1 MKPRLCF
8 AALLL
13 AMVSIGSCTDP
24 TVPANELSVR
34 SARTTSSGPT
44 VKSTFPSSA
53 PQNITLDVSITGS
66 GFEPGSV
73 AQWMLNGVPD
83 PRVTTNSS
91 VVVNSTS
98 MTANITIAE
107 DAVPALYDVAVI
119 TPMGKKGIGTEKF
132 TVLAIEQLSAPA
144 GSSGAHDIN
153 SAGAIAGSIAGG
165 CDGYNLP
172 AIWTNGAPSTLPLPQ
187 GLCRGR
193 ALRISDAGIVIGQA
207 YPSGATSLT
216 ESVPLIWKP
225 DGTGYSVQELGV
237 TEYGRPYDIQSAN
250 EASHAVVMIGIYYG
264 KAYWWSEVTGFVL
277 LKYPA
282 NSTGCYLD
290 DVSDNDEIVGSC
302 QYEFPNSTPSRI
314 TNVVYWPSPTADPV
328 VLPRMAG
335 YNYAH
340 MPSAINNNGI
350 VVGQLWNSTRSGLK
364 IVGARWIRSG
374 STWTVELLPTLGGET
389 YPMDI
394 TDDGWVTGRSGVSG
408 SKSHAFLWK
417 AGSLMRDLGAIG
429 SNSNAEAIAL
439 SSSGEKLIVGS
450 SSLANDDRAVLWY
463 PDR

>member
-34 SARTTSSGPT
+34 SARATSSGPT

-144 GSSGAHDIN
+144 GS
-153 SAGAIAGSIAGG
+153 
-165 CDGYNLP
+165 
-172 AIWTNGAPSTLPLPQ
+172 
-187 GLCRGR
+187 
-193 ALRISDAGIVIGQA
+193 
-207 YPSGATSLT
+207 
-216 ESVPLIWKP
+216 
-225 DGTGYSVQELGV
+225 
-237 TEYGRPYDIQSAN
+237 
-250 EASHAVVMIGIYYG
+250 
-264 KAYWWSEVTGFVL
+264 
-277 LKYPA
+277 
-282 NSTGCYLD
+282 
-290 DVSDNDEIVGSC
+290 
-302 QYEFPNSTPSRI
+302 
-314 TNVVYWPSPTADPV
+314 
-328 VLPRMAG
+328 
-335 YNYAH
+335 
-340 MPSAINNNGI
+340 
-350 VVGQLWNSTRSGLK
+350 
-364 IVGARWIRSG
+364 
-374 STWTVELLPTLGGET
+374 
-389 YPMDI
+389 
-394 TDDGWVTGRSGVSG
+394 
-408 SKSHAFLWK
+408 
-417 AGSLMRDLGAIG
+417 
-429 SNSNAEAIAL
+429 
-439 SSSGEKLIVGS
+439 
-450 SSLANDDRAVLWY
+450 
-463 PDR
+463 